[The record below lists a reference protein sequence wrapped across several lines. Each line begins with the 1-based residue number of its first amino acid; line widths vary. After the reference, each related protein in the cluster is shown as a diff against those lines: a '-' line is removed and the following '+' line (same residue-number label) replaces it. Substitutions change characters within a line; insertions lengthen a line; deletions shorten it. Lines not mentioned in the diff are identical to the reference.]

1 MVVIYAGKEVIGMVY
16 RIKNEICSRLRRCLC
31 QDNSGMGVIE
41 VILIIVVLI
50 SLVLI
55 FKSQLTA
62 LVKTIFTNINNS
74 ALSV

>member
-1 MVVIYAGKEVIGMVY
+1 MMLYKIKSELGK
-16 RIKNEICSRLRRCLC
+16 RLKKCLYN
-31 QDNSGMGVIE
+31 DNSGMGVIE

-55 FKSQLTA
+55 FKSQLTT
-62 LVKTIFTNINNS
+62 LVKTILGNISNS

>member
-1 MVVIYAGKEVIGMVY
+1 MGGLFTNILF
-16 RIKNEICSRLRRCLC
+16 RLGCAAKKRE
-31 QDNSGMGVIE
+31 SAMGVIE
-41 VILIIVVLI
+41 IILIIVVLI

-62 LVKTIFTNINNS
+62 LVRTIFGNISRS

>member
-1 MVVIYAGKEVIGMVY
+1 MNRVIGRM
-16 RIKNEICSRLRRCLC
+16 
-31 QDNSGMGVIE
+31 SG
-41 VILIIVVLI
+41 III

-62 LVKTIFTNINNS
+62 LVGTIFGKITQS